1 MPTQPAALITG
12 GGGSLSSALRDEL
25 TAAGWQVHAPSR
37 SELDVT
43 DPGQVQQFFSGLT
56 KLDLLIN
63 NAGIRRDALLL
74 NQSVEDRDAVLDVC
88 LTGAFFCSRAA
99 ARLMQPLGKGH
110 IVNIG
115 SHSAF
120 TGPAGQT
127 AYAAAKAGI
136 IAFTQSLASEMGPHG
151 IRVNCVHPGWLETPF
166 TAGVPEEVSRR
177 ALEEH
182 DLGRFNT
189 PAEAARFIVFL
200 HSLSAVSGQVFQLDS
215 RTGRSGR

>member
-1 MPTQPAALITG
+1 
-12 GGGSLSSALRDEL
+12 
-25 TAAGWQVHAPSR
+25 
-37 SELDVT
+37 
-43 DPGQVQQFFSGLT
+43 
-56 KLDLLIN
+56 
-63 NAGIRRDALLL
+63 
-74 NQSVEDRDAVLDVC
+74 
-88 LTGAFFCSRAA
+88 
-99 ARLMQPLGKGH
+99 MQPQGTGH

-127 AYAAAKAGI
+127 AYAAAKAGL
-136 IAFTQSLASEMGPHG
+136 IAFTRSLASELGPHG

-166 TAGVPEEVSRR
+166 TAGVPKEVSRR

-182 DLGRFNT
+182 VLGRFNT

-215 RTGRSGR
+215 RTGHSGR